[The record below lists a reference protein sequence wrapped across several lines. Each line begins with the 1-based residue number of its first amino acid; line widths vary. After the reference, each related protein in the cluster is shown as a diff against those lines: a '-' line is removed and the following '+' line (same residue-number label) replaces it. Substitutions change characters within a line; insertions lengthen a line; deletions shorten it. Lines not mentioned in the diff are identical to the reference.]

1 VDPDECQ
8 WASLRA
14 AAQKVDSPENFR
26 FHPVHRTAECTVF
39 PDRLVALGASAG
51 RDVVLRPSVARFQA
65 SFQALVRDCRWAT
78 DEKAPSD
85 AYPARQVPQPLDE

>member
-14 AAQKVDSPENFR
+14 AAQKVDSPANSR
-26 FHPVHRTAECTVF
+26 FHPVHRIEVCTVF
-39 PDRLVALGASAG
+39 PVRLAASDAWAG